1 MMIRI
6 NEKNQ
11 NEIIEMELD
20 AVDTEKDVE
29 SDVVK
34 EVVLSDL
41 DLMLQSVGEE
51 LKTTVVREPAVN
63 GEIKNKNTEITNRI
77 IDTPGGLWTKGVGRR
92 KRCRHTLSASCDK
105 DKDRINSDTCDENCE
120 SDVKYENQLDSNNEV
135 NENRNKIENENEN
148 DKDRNEVL
156 KKMKNGLLDPSR
168 SLPAIALTISKNI
181 LTHLT
186 AAENGEIASNEL
198 KLKRLLQMILFADNS
213 RLNEKKEK
221 EKSFE
226 SVKLNS
232 DYTKIIFRSSGNNG
246 SEAFCYIVWGKKNG
260 NSDDNNSQNH
270 GNGDNNGNGKE
281 TEIGNAGES
290 HSAVIQCDNDGFKS
304 TVILALQSIL

>member
-1 MMIRI
+1 MIRI
-6 NEKNQ
+6 NDEYP
-11 NEIIEMELD
+11 NENSEIEQDIME
-20 AVDTEKDVE
+20 TEKDVE

-63 GEIKNKNTEITNRI
+63 GEIKNKNTEITNRV

-92 KRCRHTLSASCDK
+92 KRCRHASSVSCDK
-105 DKDRINSDTCDENCE
+105 DKDKDKMNSDICDENC
-120 SDVKYENQLDSNNEV
+120 DLDLKYENQSDG
-135 NENRNKIENENEN
+135 NRNKIENENDN

-156 KKMKNGLLDPSR
+156 KRMKNGLLDPSR

-181 LTHLT
+181 LTNLT
-186 AAENGEIASNEL
+186 ESKNGEIASNEL

-213 RLNEKKEK
+213 RLNEKKVK

-232 DYTKIIFRSSGNNG
+232 DNSKIIFRSTGNNG
-246 SEAFCYIVWGKKNG
+246 FEAFCYIVWGKKNEIG
-260 NSDDNNSQNH
+260 DGNNSQDH
-270 GNGDNNGNGKE
+270 GNGDKNGKGEE
-281 TEIGNAGES
+281 TGIGNAEES
-290 HSAVIQCDNDGFKS
+290 HNAVIQCDDDGFKS

>member
-6 NEKNQ
+6 NEKNP
-11 NEIIEMELD
+11 NEISGMEQD
-20 AVDTEKDVE
+20 NMETEKDME

-34 EVVLSDL
+34 EVLLSDL

-63 GEIKNKNTEITNRI
+63 DEIKNKNTENTNRVV
-77 IDTPGGLWTKGVGRR
+77 DTPGGLWTKGVGRR
-92 KRCRHTLSASCDK
+92 KRCRHASSVNCDK
-105 DKDRINSDTCDENCE
+105 DKDKMNSDICDENCDT
-120 SDVKYENQLDSNNEV
+120 DVKYENQLD
-135 NENRNKIENENEN
+135 ENRNKIENEN
-148 DKDRNEVL
+148 DKDRNDVL

-181 LTHLT
+181 LTNLT
-186 AAENGEIASNEL
+186 ESENGEIASNEL
-198 KLKRLLQMILFADNS
+198 KLRRLLQMILFADNS

-232 DYTKIIFRSSGNNG
+232 DNTKIIFRSSGNNG
-246 SEAFCYIVWGKKNG
+246 FEAFCYIVWGKKNVIG
-260 NSDDNNSQNH
+260 DDNNSQDH
-270 GNGDNNGNGKE
+270 GNGDTNGKGE
-281 TEIGNAGES
+281 EAGIGNVGET
-290 HSAVIQCDNDGFKS
+290 HSAVIQCDDDGFKS

>member
-11 NEIIEMELD
+11 NEISEMEQD
-20 AVDTEKDVE
+20 MMETEKDVE

-51 LKTTVVREPAVN
+51 LKTTVVREPTVN
-63 GEIKNKNTEITNRI
+63 GEIKNKNTETTNRM

-92 KRCRHTLSASCDK
+92 KRCRHTSSASCDK
-105 DKDRINSDTCDENCE
+105 DKDKINSDTCDENCE
-120 SDVKYENQLDSNNEV
+120 SDIKNENQLDGNNGLD
-135 NENRNKIENENEN
+135 ENRNKMENEN

-156 KKMKNGLLDPSR
+156 KKMKNGLLDPSK

-181 LTHLT
+181 LTNLT
-186 AAENGEIASNEL
+186 ESENGEIASNEL

-232 DYTKIIFRSSGNNG
+232 DNTKIIFRSSGNNG
-246 SEAFCYIVWGKKNG
+246 FEAFCYIVW
-260 NSDDNNSQNH
+260 
-270 GNGDNNGNGKE
+270 
-281 TEIGNAGES
+281 EIGNAGES